1 LRPLFEIIPAE
12 TSGPLVAVRVHG
24 HLSLAEEAQPR
35 CATCGKA
42 MTFRFAL
49 IHQPIALDL
58 APFAAVRVFWC
69 DNLTFQ
75 CRPDVADSGANRVL
89 GAVTFEE
96 DAGARKLGAL
106 RLAQEDVAALSI
118 DLDAASSD
126 QLAAYDAAREAAPK
140 SKVGGVP
147 VWLQG
152 WQETSNDGAPM
163 ELVAQLDGQAWG
175 LSIGD
180 GGAVYVFRSTADP
193 KRYTVLTQSY

>member
-1 LRPLFEIIPAE
+1 MRPLFEIVPAE
-12 TSGPLVAVRVHG
+12 SSGPLVALRVQG
-24 HLSLAEEAQPR
+24 PLSLAEEARPR
-35 CATCGKA
+35 CATCGNV

-49 IHQPIALDL
+49 VHQASALDL

-69 DNLTFQ
+69 DNLAFQ

-89 GAVTFEE
+89 GAASFEE

-106 RLAQEDVAALSI
+106 RPAQEDVAALTI
-118 DLDAASSD
+118 DVDEASSE
-126 QLAAYDAAREAAPK
+126 QLATHDAAREAAPK

-163 ELVAQLDGQAWG
+163 ELVAQLDGAAWG

-180 GGAVYVFRSTADP
+180 GGAVYVFRSTVDP
-193 KRYTVLTQSY
+193 ARYTVLTQSY